1 MKVAVVVGN
10 PKPQSRTAHIAMSLV
25 EQIFGPVD
33 SELIELSSHADKLFS
48 WPSDEMAALNQRV
61 AESNIAVFASPT
73 YKATYTGLLKAFL
86 DLLPHGAL
94 KGKAVLPLATGGSPH
109 HMLALDYA
117 LRPVLQSLGARHI
130 LPGVYASDAQVALT
144 PEGAYQLQTE
154 LTGRLADAVHTL
166 ATEGLLLQPRMPA
179 GPGFAP
185 VPFDTVRCSV

>member
-86 DLLPHGAL
+86 DRYPANGLRGVVALPVMTGADASHSLAPTTTLIPLLLELGAVVPTAGL
-94 KGKAVLPLATGGSPH
+94 YFNTAQYQKID
-109 HMLALDYA
+109 ALIAERVSEVRGHLDA
-117 LRPVLQSLGARHI
+117 LRPVL
-130 LPGVYASDAQVALT
+130 
-144 PEGAYQLQTE
+144 
-154 LTGRLADAVHTL
+154 DAV
-166 ATEGLLLQPRMPA
+166 GPMPA
-179 GPGFAP
+179 PSNSGEEHSA
-185 VPFDTVRCSV
+185 